1 MYVCML
7 VNFAYEKQ
15 VLIARKV
22 VVYSLNMVQK
32 VFFPS
37 ASLDQHHVLISISPC
52 LLDVDYGSARPGRDP
67 NHYSHYIG

>member
-7 VNFAYEKQ
+7 ANFACEKQ

-32 VFFPS
+32 FFY
-37 ASLDQHHVLISISPC
+37 SI
-52 LLDVDYGSARPGRDP
+52 G
-67 NHYSHYIG
+67 

>member
-7 VNFAYEKQ
+7 VNFACEKQ

-32 VFFPS
+32 FFFFP
-37 ASLDQHHVLISISPC
+37 IS
-52 LLDVDYGSARPGRDP
+52 
-67 NHYSHYIG
+67 

>member
-1 MYVCML
+1 ML
-7 VNFAYEKQ
+7 VNFACEKQ

-37 ASLDQHHVLISISPC
+37 ASLDQHHSLVSLRVFWTWIMAPHAPRSQP
-52 LLDVDYGSARPGRDP
+52 L
-67 NHYSHYIG
+67 